1 MSRHDRQEDS
11 QLDSQPDGQLDGE
24 LDSQLDSQPE
34 MPAPTRRARKSAK
47 RDAEPQVDVAP
58 VAANQDI
65 VLDLQKSL
73 TWLLPFAMLVCAI
86 VAVPLRILAE
96 EGLPRYRALQA
107 EQVDLDAQNDRMR
120 REVRDL
126 QREVEALRSD
136 PGAIERIARDE
147 LGMVRPGEVIF
158 QFND

>member
-34 MPAPTRRARKSAK
+34 MPAPKRRARKSAK

-65 VLDLQKSL
+65 VLDLQKS
-73 TWLLPFAMLVCAI
+73 
-86 VAVPLRILAE
+86 
-96 EGLPRYRALQA
+96 
-107 EQVDLDAQNDRMR
+107 D
-120 REVRDL
+120 
-126 QREVEALRSD
+126 ALRTSQRKFID
-136 PGAIERIARDE
+136 DLICKDLSKR
-147 LGMVRPGEVIF
+147 LGRSFEDFAAHPFFGDLPCPPHPPCWPRPPAWRC
-158 QFND
+158 